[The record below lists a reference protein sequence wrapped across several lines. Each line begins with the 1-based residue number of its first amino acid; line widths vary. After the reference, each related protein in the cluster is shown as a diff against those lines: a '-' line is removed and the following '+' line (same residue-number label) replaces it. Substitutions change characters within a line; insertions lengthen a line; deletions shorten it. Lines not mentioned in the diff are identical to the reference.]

1 MSQPTRLQ
9 VRYWFNQWPLSLKL
23 HLGVTVKILSSFGL
37 WTFPQQAL
45 GLVPASFY
53 GSLALCFH
61 HNWKNRPGRARAE
74 GTSFPAPYGRKQV
87 CCGADRGTVL
97 CTCIIYMVP
106 LEEPSLR
113 WRTEPCSG
121 GFTKGNHSMNT
132 KCTVMQ
138 SLFLKNFT
146 ASLSNNMGMVK

>member
-9 VRYWFNQWPLSLKL
+9 VRYWFNQWPLSLRL

-37 WTFPQQAL
+37 NFSPAGPWAGPSLLL
-45 GLVPASFY
+45 GVTSSLLPSQLKERAWQGSGRGNLVPS
-53 GSLALCFH
+53 S
-61 HNWKNRPGRARAE
+61 
-74 GTSFPAPYGRKQV
+74 YGRKQV
-87 CCGADRGTVL
+87 WCGADQDTVL

-113 WRTEPCSG
+113 WRNEPCSG